1 VAELYPWLVFAHLV
15 GVVLFALGHGGSV
28 FVAFRIRAETDPAI
42 IASQL
47 AASRMSLWPM
57 YGGLLLLGIGGLG
70 AAWAGDFLLAPW
82 VVASYVVL
90 AVVLVVMWAVASPY
104 YMGIRKA
111 LEPEGGAPPIAVEDL
126 SRRLDNRR
134 PEILAA
140 VGGIGLLIL
149 TWLMVLKP
157 G

>member
-1 VAELYPWLVFAHLV
+1 
-15 GVVLFALGHGGSV
+15 
-28 FVAFRIRAETDPAI
+28 
-42 IASQL
+42 
-47 AASRMSLWPM
+47 
-57 YGGLLLLGIGGLG
+57 
-70 AAWAGDFLLAPW
+70 
-82 VVASYVVL
+82 
-90 AVVLVVMWAVASPY
+90 
-104 YMGIRKA
+104 MGIRKA